1 MKIAIMYDNAGY
13 FAGSKSVSDDYV
25 LANNET
31 FLIPDNSLLNPRF
44 NGNSWIGSSQEEFN
58 RATINTAG
66 INNNPSLEGMVQ
78 QLGTTVAQLSIAL
91 NGIEQQ
97 LKTNGGNTNGQA

>member
-13 FAGSKSVSDDYV
+13 FAGSKSVADDYV

-66 INNNPSLEGMVQ
+66 INNPSLEGMVQ

-97 LKTNGGNTNGQA
+97 LKMNGGNSNGQA